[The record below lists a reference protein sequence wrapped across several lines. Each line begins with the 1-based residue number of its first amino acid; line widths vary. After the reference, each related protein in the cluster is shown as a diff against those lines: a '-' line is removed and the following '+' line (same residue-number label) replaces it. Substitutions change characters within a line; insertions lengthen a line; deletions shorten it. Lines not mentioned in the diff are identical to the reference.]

1 MHDVPWIRLNSIRS
15 GHTNTSYS
23 KRDWNAKNYVT
34 GWSAWL
40 YDTDIDTWH
49 IHVPILMLPNGIE
62 VEASQFEIWHG
73 NQKCTTNSNRWADYI
88 SRTCAKQQYASLVKS
103 PSSMLIHGKKWRWGF
118 YPKLCGKMSRWS
130 AWQPLGGNCWMWVD
144 RVTCRQTYANITCNQ
159 PTMKLGGGL
168 VLFHLAWLR
177 DLPKWSRP
185 VWRLTCQAWITTCAI
200 AIHLISRSCK
210 RLSCS
215 VEIWVRWRNC
225 LMNIFWIRQII
236 QKTSSDLRAERSA
249 VMLMVRLTLAISIAF
264 SCRWLSWG
272 HDTAHIWVRLTW
284 APLLFPRSPK
294 SLSPWWCTWLE
305 GLALPTHTT
314 RSELQTEFR

>member
-1 MHDVPWIRLNSIRS
+1 MNSIEFHSFWSHEHILLQAWLECKKLCDRLKRMTVWY
-15 GHTNTSYS
+15 GHWYLTYTCTYTDATEWY
-23 KRDWNAKNYVT
+23 R
-34 GWSAWL
+34 GWSVAIWDLTWESKVHNKLESMSWL
-40 YDTDIDTWH
+40 H
-49 IHVPILMLPNGIE
+49 IPHMCKTAIRFTCQVSLKHVDPW
-62 VEASQFEIWHG
+62 Q
-73 NQKCTTNSNRWADYI
+73 
-88 SRTCAKQQYASLVKS
+88 
-103 PSSMLIHGKKWRWGF
+103 KWRWGF

-144 RVTCRQTYANITCNQ
+144 RVTWRQTYANITCNQ
-159 PTMKLGGGL
+159 STMKLGGGL

-236 QKTSSDLRAERSA
+236 QKTSSDLWAERSA

-272 HDTAHIWVRLTW
+272 HDTAIWVRLTW